1 MTWVAVCVDA
11 GDDPATADLRSTT
24 RTRISIQCARGESMS
39 VLTRNEPVARVR
51 ELVAGG
57 ATPQRLR
64 RVGAVLLVGALLAGV
79 VGLAGG
85 LSRTSAVG
93 DEGARLAAL
102 SADAA
107 EIYRSLADADA
118 MATSGYVSGGTEP
131 EAVRDRFDADV
142 AAASARLVQA
152 ASGLAADDP
161 ATDAVVTITSNLPVY
176 TGFVE
181 SARTYNR
188 LGLPLGQSYLG
199 AASTLMRET
208 ILPAAAELRAV
219 EYAALDASL
228 ARGGSLPVAVV
239 VLGIAALVG
248 VVHASVRERRRT
260 NRVLN
265 LGLVGAAAALVVLV
279 VWWVAAAAVADG
291 ALRGADGHGDAAR
304 ALEDAHAAAL
314 QARSNESL
322 VLVARGGAGA
332 SDQGF
337 TAQID
342 RVLAPGGFI
351 DTAAAADPGAD
362 LSTVRAAAE
371 RWRDAHVALRA
382 LDDGGRFP
390 EAVASA
396 TGADPQ
402 GSGVA
407 FAALDATLDAAIE
420 AQRTAFAGDAAAAR
434 AAVDPLPAA
443 SAVLG
448 VLAAVG
454 IVLGIGRRLGEY
466 R

>member
-1 MTWVAVCVDA
+1 
-11 GDDPATADLRSTT
+11 
-24 RTRISIQCARGESMS
+24 MS
-39 VLTRNEPVARVR
+39 VLTKNAPEPVARVR
-51 ELVAGG
+51 ELAAGG

-79 VGLAGG
+79 VGLASG
-85 LSRTSAVG
+85 LSRTGAVG
-93 DEGARLAAL
+93 DEGARLATL

-107 EIYRSLADADA
+107 EIYRALADADA

-131 EAVRDRFDADV
+131 EAVRDRFDTDV
-142 AAASARLVQA
+142 AAASERLVQA
-152 ASGLAADDP
+152 AGGLAADDP
-161 ATDAVVTITSNLPVY
+161 ATDAVVTITSNLPVF
-176 TGFVE
+176 TGLVE

-188 LGLPLGQSYLG
+188 LGLPLGQTYLG
-199 AASTLMRET
+199 AASRLVRET
-208 ILPAAAELRAV
+208 ILPAAAELRAA
-219 EYAALDASL
+219 EYAALDLTL

-239 VLGIAALVG
+239 VLVIAALVG

-265 LGLVGAAAALVVLV
+265 PGLVGAAAALVVLIG
-279 VWWVAAAAVADG
+279 WWVVAAAVAGG
-291 ALRGADGHGDAAR
+291 ALRAADRHGDAAR
-304 ALEDAHAAAL
+304 ALDDAHAAAL

-342 RVLAPGGFI
+342 RVLAPGGFLG
-351 DTAAAADPGAD
+351 TAASADPDAD
-362 LSTVRAAAE
+362 LSTVRTAAE
-371 RWRDAHVALRA
+371 RWRVAHVALRA

-396 TGADPQ
+396 TGADAQ
-402 GSGVA
+402 GSGVT
-407 FAALDATLDAAIE
+407 FEALDAALGSATDSQRAAFADDAAV
-420 AQRTAFAGDAAAAR
+420 AR
-434 AAVDPLPAA
+434 AALAPLPAV

-454 IVLGIGRRLGEY
+454 IVFGIGRRLAEY

>member
-1 MTWVAVCVDA
+1 
-11 GDDPATADLRSTT
+11 
-24 RTRISIQCARGESMS
+24 MS
-39 VLTRNEPVARVR
+39 VLTKNAARPVARVR

-64 RVGAVLLVGALLAGV
+64 RVGAVLLAGALLAGV
-79 VGLAGG
+79 VGLASG
-85 LSRTSAVG
+85 LSRADAVG
-93 DEGARLAAL
+93 DEGGRLATL

-107 EIYRSLADADA
+107 EIYRALADADA

-131 EAVRDRFDADV
+131 EVVRDRFDADV
-142 AAASARLVQA
+142 AAASARLVHA
-152 ASGLAADDP
+152 ASGLADDDP
-161 ATDAVVTITSNLPVY
+161 AADAVVTITSNLPVY
-176 TGFVE
+176 TALVE

-188 LGLPLGQSYLG
+188 LGLPLGQTYLG
-199 AASTLMRET
+199 SASTLMRET
-208 ILPAAAELRAV
+208 ILPAAAELRAA
-219 EYAALDASL
+219 EYAALDTTL
-228 ARGGSLPVAVV
+228 AHGGSLPIAVV

-265 LGLVGAAAALVVLV
+265 PGLVGAAAALVVLV
-279 VWWVAAAAVADG
+279 AWWVVATAVAAG
-291 ALRGADGHGDAAR
+291 ALRGADQHSDAAR
-304 ALEDAHAAAL
+304 ALDDARAAAL

-337 TAQID
+337 TAQIAQ
-342 RVLAPGGFI
+342 VLAPGGFL
-351 DTAAAADPGAD
+351 DAAAAADPGSD
-362 LSTVRAAAE
+362 LSPVRAAAE

-396 TGADPQ
+396 TGADQQ
-402 GSGVA
+402 GSGVTFEALDTALGAAADAQRAA
-407 FAALDATLDAAIE
+407 FADEAA
-420 AQRTAFAGDAAAAR
+420 FAR